1 MAGFLATQRHVLA
14 ILVLERTVMSKLVSA
29 HDVHVITSVQVLSMK
44 FAQLCMR
51 SCCVSSG
58 VVSHTGHVVAG
69 IKATA
74 DVECILLQARG
85 GSPEQSHSERRP
97 SQAGTAKGSVD
108 G

>member
-29 HDVHVITSVQVLSMK
+29 HDVHVITSVHVLSMK
-44 FAQLCMR
+44 FAQLC
-51 SCCVSSG
+51 S
-58 VVSHTGHVVAG
+58 VVLSHTGHVVAG